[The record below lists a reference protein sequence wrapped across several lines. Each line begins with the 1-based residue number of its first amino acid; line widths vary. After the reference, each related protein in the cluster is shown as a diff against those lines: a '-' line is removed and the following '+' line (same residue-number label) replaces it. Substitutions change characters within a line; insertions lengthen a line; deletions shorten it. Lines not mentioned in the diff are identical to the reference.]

1 MVIYEGKQVRACATM
16 PYISD
21 SPHDDHRVD
30 VKKEYIMAA
39 EAIIITRHSALVEV
53 LKGLVPELTNAK
65 VIAQATPSEV
75 EGKHVYG
82 VLPLHLAALAD
93 RVTTVSLNLPPE
105 LRGVELNVEQVRQ
118 YMSDLETFKV
128 SKL

>member
-16 PYISD
+16 PYMS
-21 SPHDDHRVD
+21 SSLHDDHRVD
-30 VKKEYIMAA
+30 VKRRVIMSN
-39 EAIIITRHSALVEV
+39 IVIITRHSALVTV
-53 LKGLVPELTNAK
+53 LKGLVPELAGAE
-65 VIAQATPSEV
+65 VIAQASPAQV

-93 RVTTVSLNLPPE
+93 KVTTVSLNLPPE
-105 LRGVELNVEQVRQ
+105 LRGVELSEEQVRQ
-118 YMSDLETFKV
+118 YMSSLETFKV